1 MEGKTL
7 MPFIKWAQRSDT
19 VFLTVELRDIKNEK
33 IEITETTLVF
43 DAESDDKHYHFNI
56 EFFE

>member
-1 MEGKTL
+1 
-7 MPFIKWAQRSDT
+7 MPFLKWAQRKDV